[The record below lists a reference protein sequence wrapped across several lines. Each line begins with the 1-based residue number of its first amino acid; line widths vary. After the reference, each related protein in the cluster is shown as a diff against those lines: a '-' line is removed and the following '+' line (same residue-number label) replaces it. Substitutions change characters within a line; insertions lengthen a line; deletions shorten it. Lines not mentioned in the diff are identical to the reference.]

1 MASSGD
7 RPRGARGGILSD
19 VKRCLIISAG
29 VGGGHVRAADALVK
43 WFTRLHPEVV
53 VRHVDALDYVTEAM
67 RIAYVVPYLE
77 MVSRVPEVWGY
88 IYKRSVDKKIHSKT
102 NKIRSIA
109 TKMQAA
115 ALRSLIEEFRPD
127 HIIATHF
134 LPLDVLTTKGGKRL
148 WPTPVSTVIT
158 DYGVHSFWLRG
169 WVDRYFVANEEC
181 AAAMVARGFDEAK
194 VQITGL
200 PIDPAF
206 ADAAAAN
213 DLQDSLS
220 TDEGAARPQGVP
232 SGTAGAGGRRLNVLL
247 MGGGFG
253 MGHMVAAAKRILGWK
268 DEDPHVRG
276 RRVRLVA
283 VAGKNE
289 ETYRELMNLRVPF
302 EAELEVKGFI
312 TDVHTEMARADVLV
326 SKAGGLTVTEALTV
340 GLPMF
345 LLDPIPGQEEHNADY
360 LLEEGA
366 AKAVGSLESLE
377 FKLDRALKDPVW
389 VAKMRSRAR
398 AIRRPSAG
406 KDVVEAVVKMC
417 EVAPTA
423 VGAGGGGPVGI
434 TAIAKVSPKAGGT

>member
-1 MASSGD
+1 M
-7 RPRGARGGILSD
+7 
-19 VKRCLIISAG
+19 KRCLIISAG

-53 VRHVDALDYVTEAM
+53 VRHVDALDYVTQQM
-67 RIAYVVPYLE
+67 KLAYVVPYLE
-77 MVSRVPEVWGY
+77 MVSRMPEVWGY
-88 IYKRSVDKKIHSKT
+88 LYKRSLDKKIDSKT

-115 ALRSLIEEFRPD
+115 ELRALIEEFRPD
-127 HIIATHF
+127 HILATHF
-134 LPLDVLTTKGGKRL
+134 LPLDVMTTKGGKRL
-148 WPTPVSTVIT
+148 WPTPVSCVIT
-158 DYGVHSFWLRG
+158 DYGVHSFWLRS
-169 WVDRYFVANEEC
+169 WVDRYFVANDEC
-181 AAAMVARGFDEAK
+181 AAAMVRRGFDASK
-194 VQITGL
+194 VQVTGL

-213 DLQDSLS
+213 DAKDALA

-268 DEDPHVRG
+268 GEDPHVRG

-289 ETYRELMNLRVPF
+289 DTHRELLQLKVPF

-312 TDVHTEMARADVLV
+312 TDVETEMARADVLV
-326 SKAGGLTVTEALTV
+326 SKAGGLTVTEALTI

-377 FKLDRALKDPVW
+377 FKLDRALADPVW
-389 VAKMRSRAR
+389 IAKMRERAR
-398 AIRRPSAG
+398 AIRKPGAG
-406 KDVVEAVVKMC
+406 KDVIDAVVKMA

-423 VGAGGGGPVGI
+423 MGAGSSDGPAAATIAPVK
-434 TAIAKVSPKAGGT
+434 AKVDPGRNR

>member
-1 MASSGD
+1 MVRLPS
-7 RPRGARGGILSD
+7 PRRKSGILSD

-43 WFTRLHPEVV
+43 WFARLHPEVM
-53 VRHVDALDYVTEAM
+53 VRHVDSLEYVTEPL
-67 RIAYVVPYLE
+67 RLAYVVPYLE

-88 IYKRSVDKKIHSKT
+88 LYKRSQDKRIDSKT

-109 TKMQAA
+109 TKMQAG
-115 ALRSLIEEFRPD
+115 ALRALIEEFRPD

-134 LPLDVLTTKGGKRL
+134 LPLDVLTTKGGTRR

-158 DYGVHSFWLRG
+158 DYGVHSFWMRD

-181 AAAMVARGFDEAK
+181 ATAMVRRGFDPAK
-194 VQITGL
+194 VQVTGL

-213 DLQDSLS
+213 DMRDSLS
-220 TDEGAARPQGVP
+220 TDEGSARPQGVP
-232 SGTAGAGGRRLNVLL
+232 AGTAGVGGRRLNVLL

-253 MGHMVAAAKRILGWK
+253 MGHMVAAAKRILGWEG
-268 DEDPHVRG
+268 EDPHVRG

-283 VAGKNE
+283 VAGRNA
-289 ETYRELMNLRVPF
+289 ETHRELLDLRVPF

-312 TDVHTEMARADVLV
+312 DDVQNEMARADVLV
-326 SKAGGLTVTEALTV
+326 SKAGGLTVTEALTM

-377 FKLDRALKDPVW
+377 FKLDRALADPVW
-389 VAKMRSRAR
+389 VAKMRERAR
-398 AIRRPSAG
+398 AIRRPGAG
-406 KDVVEAVVKMC
+406 KDVIEAAMKMVR
-417 EVAPTA
+417 VAGSPPA
-423 VGAGGGGPVGI
+423 VGAG
-434 TAIAKVSPKAGGT
+434 TAAGTVAVAKTNPGRKS

>member
-1 MASSGD
+1 M
-7 RPRGARGGILSD
+7 
-19 VKRCLIISAG
+19 KRCLIISAG

-43 WFTRLHPEVV
+43 WFARLHPEVI
-53 VRHVDALDYVTEAM
+53 VRHVDALEYVTEAM

-77 MVSRVPEVWGY
+77 MVSRLPEVWGY
-88 IYKRSVDKKIHSKT
+88 LYKRSQDKKIDSKT

-109 TKMQAA
+109 SKMQAA
-115 ALRSLIEEFRPD
+115 ELRSLIEEFHPD

-134 LPLDVLTTKGGKRL
+134 LPLDVLTTKGGKRR
-148 WPTPVSTVIT
+148 WPVPVSTVIT
-158 DYGVHSFWLRG
+158 DYGVHSFWMRE

-181 AAAMVARGFDEAK
+181 ATAMVRRGFDAAK

-213 DLQDSLS
+213 DLRDSLS

-253 MGHMVAAAKRILGWK
+253 MGHMVKAAKHILGWQG
-268 DEDPHVRG
+268 EDAHVRG

-283 VAGKNE
+283 VAGRNA
-289 ETYRELMNLRVPF
+289 ETHRELLELRVPF

-312 TDVHTEMARADVLV
+312 DDVQNEMAKADVLV
-326 SKAGGLTVTEALTV
+326 SKAGGLTVTEALTM

-377 FKLDRALKDPVW
+377 FKLDRALSDPVW
-389 VAKMRSRAR
+389 VAKMRERAR
-398 AIRRPSAG
+398 AIRRPGAG
-406 KDVVEAVVKMC
+406 KDVIEAAMKMVN
-417 EVAPTA
+417 VAPTA
-423 VGAGGGGPVGI
+423 IGAGIV
-434 TAIAKVSPKAGGT
+434 AVAKSDPGRRS